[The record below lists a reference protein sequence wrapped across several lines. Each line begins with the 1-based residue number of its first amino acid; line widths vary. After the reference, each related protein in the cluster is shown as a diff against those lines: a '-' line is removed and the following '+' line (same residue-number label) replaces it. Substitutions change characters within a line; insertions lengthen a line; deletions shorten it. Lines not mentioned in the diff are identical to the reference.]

1 MKPRK
6 TLVDRVLNGVLAAA
20 CLSSLALFGVGA
32 TRTYAYFNRKLEPE
46 IAIEMPAESVTEPRD
61 KPVQNS
67 LESTLIAE
75 TPSQIREL
83 ESASSISKLEST
95 MGTNGANED
104 FTLIME
110 DSEPTIIP
118 EINSLSSE
126 GIEFIKRFEGFS
138 PVEYLC
144 PAGKKTI
151 GYGHVVLDRE
161 SFGKIT
167 ETQGAEILSKDVE
180 TTERVVREY
189 VKVPLSVNQ
198 YDALCSFVYNLGEGN
213 FRRSTLLK
221 ELNLRNY
228 QKAADEF
235 GRWVKANG
243 KKLPGLERRRTEEK
257 EMFLRNQACFL

>member
-6 TLVDRVLNGVLAAA
+6 RLVDRILIGALAAVYIPA
-20 CLSSLALFGVGA
+20 FAIFGFGVNRA
-32 TRTYAYFNRKLEPE
+32 YAYFNRKQEPE
-46 IAIEMPAESVTEPRD
+46 IAIEMPAEPLVEPRD

-75 TPSQIREL
+75 TPTSPGK
-83 ESASSISKLEST
+83 KLEST
-95 MGTNGANED
+95 IGANED